1 MKRFTSFIAALL
13 VGMFAMTVNAQ
24 KTFTIDFDALLA
36 GGYTTVVAGETG
48 VDYAGK
54 TLNNIS
60 AFTTSSG
67 LIGVNVKER
76 VAALWQSGNGNNFW
90 FRDASRPWFVSA
102 GKTSY
107 MAYNVAAGDTVKIY
121 GSAVDWKI
129 LNDNAIDLEGNAMPV
144 DAIIAKNAELDCYIA
159 VAAADGFIL
168 TSYGPYTAIKKVE
181 MITPA
186 QKAKKNLYIQY

>member
-60 AFTTSSG
+60 AFTTAGGYFLMIFISSSH
-67 LIGVNVKER
+67 K
-76 VAALWQSGNGNNFW
+76 F
-90 FRDASRPWFVSA
+90 
-102 GKTSY
+102 
-107 MAYNVAAGDTVKIY
+107 
-121 GSAVDWKI
+121 
-129 LNDNAIDLEGNAMPV
+129 
-144 DAIIAKNAELDCYIA
+144 IIFN
-159 VAAADGFIL
+159 
-168 TSYGPYTAIKKVE
+168 S
-181 MITPA
+181 
-186 QKAKKNLYIQY
+186 